1 MTSTFTN
8 TAKKI
13 VSLLE
18 KYPADKVKH
27 YASFKFS
34 QIERFCNIGSIP
46 IPKKILEEQAL
57 EQKKQ
62 QKLIK
67 IDVQKLKRMIFAD
80 ENAAPNYKKELF
92 DADILNQQY
101 KSLKNIAD
109 NKWADHYKVD
119 KKLLEPKG
127 NPNYYARLMR
137 DVNRGG
143 QERESIFDAFRTIIT
158 GKY

>member
-1 MTSTFTN
+1 MTSSLSSS
-8 TAKKI
+8 AKKI

-34 QIERFCNIGSIP
+34 QIERFCNIGSLP
-46 IPKKILEEQAL
+46 IPKKVLEEQAI

-62 QKLIK
+62 QKMVK
-67 IDVQKLKRMIFAD
+67 IDVKKLKRMIFAQED
-80 ENAAPNYKKELF
+80 ATPDFKKELF
-92 DADILNQQY
+92 DTDILTQQF
-101 KSLKNIAD
+101 KSLKSIAD
-109 NKWADHYKVD
+109 NKWADVYKVD

-127 NPNYYARLMR
+127 NPNYYSRLMK
-137 DVNRGG
+137 DINNGG
-143 QERESIFDAFRTIIT
+143 QKRESIFEAFRTVIT